1 MNMIIC
7 KIHEI
12 VQWLNGEM
20 VDGEMV
26 KWKNKDMVHIYKS
39 MEKCKDSPHRQFFTG
54 QGRTM

>member
-1 MNMIIC
+1 MIIC

-26 KWKNKDMVHIYKS
+26 KWQNKDMVHIHKS
-39 MEKCKDSPHRQFFTG
+39 MEKCKDSPHQQFFTG
-54 QGRTM
+54 QGSTM